1 MPGHSKRP
9 QRQEALIA
17 ALLVQPTVLLAAKA
31 AGIGETT
38 ATRWMKEPD
47 FQRRFAEA
55 KQVAFGQ
62 VLVYLEQS
70 MLGAVAVLRS
80 VMLDTQA
87 RPTTRVQ
94 AAGKLLELALRAH
107 EVYTY
112 EARLTAVEAALKE
125 AP

>member
-1 MPGHSKRP
+1 MPGHSKKP
-9 QRQEALIA
+9 QRQEALIT
-17 ALLVQPTVLLAAKA
+17 ALLVQPTILLAAQK
-31 AGIGETT
+31 AGISETT

-47 FQRRFAEA
+47 FQARFTEA
-55 KQVAFGQ
+55 KQVAFCQ
-62 VLVYLEQS
+62 VLVFLEQS
-70 MLGAVAVLRS
+70 MLGSVAVLKS
-80 VMLDTQA
+80 IMLDTQA